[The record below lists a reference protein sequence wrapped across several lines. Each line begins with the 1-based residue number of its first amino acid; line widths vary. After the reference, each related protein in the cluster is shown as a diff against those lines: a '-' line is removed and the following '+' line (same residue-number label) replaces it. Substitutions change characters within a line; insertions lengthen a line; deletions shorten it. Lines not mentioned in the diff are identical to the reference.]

1 MSNRAI
7 VPVKLSLTEGD
18 FYTLWAPTWKEHGA
32 EWQAFLGDD
41 EHVLGFASPAD
52 LLVFLEKGTKHDL
65 SSHPK
70 WRAFEASNADRVV
83 PGKRDDIDIIGAPE
97 YLAGRPSH
105 ENVAS
110 LARVFAVTRSL
121 AEVTAASDAVLF
133 FASHSILG
141 NVARGSEHYAGEH
154 GLGEW
159 TAVGR
164 AVLSNWEKVVHSLDP
179 QVRLVEVDAEA
190 SQDASLRIDAAV
202 AAATE
207 ARERQELAEKEAANQ
222 ADPYDST
229 PWAAAG
235 IDPIKITMQGK
246 SVYSLRTY
254 VDGAPLFLGKYGE
267 IFTFPSSK
275 HLVRWMVENDDHDL
289 ARTAT
294 WEDLMV
300 SANAGELDVMVH
312 KDNSYSYS
320 GLVADMEK
328 GPEAVDTDQM
338 ARGYELFADAA
349 DWAADDSL
357 NSFFLA
363 NPRMQDYISY
373 MIGSTEASGYV
384 PSKPYSDHAAGW
396 KELEEMLLKRF
407 SKF

>member
-52 LLVFLEKGTKHDL
+52 LLVFLETGTKHDL

-70 WRAFEASNADRVV
+70 WGAFEASNSDRVV

-164 AVLSNWEKVVHSLDP
+164 AVLSNWDKVVHSLDP
-179 QVRLVEVDAEA
+179 QVRLVEVDAKA
-190 SQDASLRIDAAV
+190 SEDASLRIDAAV

-207 ARERQELAEKEAANQ
+207 ARERQELAEKEAATQ

-246 SVYSLRTY
+246 SVYTLRTY

-300 SANAGELDVMVH
+300 TANAGELEVMVH

-320 GLVADMEK
+320 GLVADIEK

-373 MIGSTEASGYV
+373 MLGSTEASGYV